1 METKE
6 LRIGN
11 YLQLTETSR
20 QELWDCCEVRTE
32 SNVGNVDWINENEI
46 GICVEGESFEFE
58 INDIE
63 PIPLIEEWLVKSNA
77 KRIND
82 NFQSYIL
89 ERFILTWK
97 SAYKYWYVMDSES
110 LTYLTKIE
118 FVHEWQNFYFVMQGE
133 ELRFE

>member
-1 METKE
+1 MEATY

-11 YLQLTETSR
+11 YLIDRDNRLCRVEAIKPDDYKECEYEFEAPAISGAITGLPHKPIQLT
-20 QELWDCCEVRTE
+20 
-32 SNVGNVDWINENEI
+32 
-46 GICVEGESFEFE
+46 
-58 INDIE
+58 
-63 PIPLIEEWLVKSNA
+63 EEWLVKSNA
-77 KRIND
+77 KIINA

-118 FVHEWQNFYFVMQGE
+118 FVHEWQNFYFVMQGV